1 MRKAFSGP
9 ISDRSIPSILAF
21 AAGVFVLQQQAE
33 LPASANAFAIAAALL
48 LVAFAASLIGDGA
61 RADPADEAHAGH
73 SSSAFPPPAHSA
85 PRASRLAAAFLATWL
100 PVALAAALGFAYA
113 GWRAAERL
121 AEALPAALEGQ
132 DIEVVGIVSALPQRF
147 ERGERFEFTV
157 ESARLAGKSTE
168 PTAAVKMQEL
178 RDDNCTDCRTA
189 ADDRASES
197 SETSPK
203 LDPLASVLPEPVE
216 AQVRHRPSTSSGRTE
231 EREGRQA
238 RSEDCPSGCFTE
250 TPATFASSKLS
261 LSWYHRWDDAE
272 EGGDAEAGAPR
283 IRPGER
289 WRFVV
294 RLKRPHGNANPHGF
308 DYEAWL
314 FERGLGATGY
324 VRSSPAPQRLD
335 AFVAGPGT
343 LVERARDLIRE
354 RFRAA
359 LADAPYAG
367 VLVALTIGDQRAIQN
382 HQWQVFNRT
391 GVTHLMSI
399 SGLHVTML
407 AALCAALV
415 NLLWRRS
422 ERLLLALPAQRAA
435 VAAGFLAAFA
445 YALLAGFAVPAQRTL
460 YMLGVVALALWS
472 GRHFGPAR
480 TLLLALLVVLLV
492 DPWAVLAV
500 GFWLSFGA
508 VGVLLYVGSPR
519 IGAVAGWRG
528 RLGQWGTTQWA
539 VTVGSL
545 PLLLLLFQQFSLVSP
560 LANAVAIP
568 LVSFIVAPLALLY
581 AVLPWPPLI
590 ALDHAL
596 LAFLMQWLE
605 HLSGWP
611 IWQQPAPPLWAVVLA
626 VLGVACLLLP
636 RGFPARWLGAVL
648 LVPAVLTPPPRP
660 PMGEAWLDTLDVGHG
675 LAVVVRTHE
684 HALLYDSGPR
694 YGSDVDAGQRV
705 VVPFLRAAGVRR
717 LDTLMISHRDSD
729 HAGGSESV
737 LAVVPV
743 ARLLSSIGESF
754 AAPAGDPAAE
764 PCVAGQTWDW
774 DGVRFQVLHPPASAH
789 AGTASGEETGEPQS
803 GADPGKAR
811 SNEFKGKPR
820 TAANHLSCVLRI
832 ESAGGKSALLVGD
845 IETADEAALLDRA
858 AATSTAGGALK
869 SDVLVAPHHGSRSSS
884 SPGFVAAVAPA
895 DVVFTVGYRNRF
907 RHPAPDVLAR
917 YADARQWR
925 SDRDG
930 AVTFVL
936 ADTVIATPYRP
947 QYRRYWHW
955 RPQ

>member
-1 MRKAFSGP
+1 MPKAFSGP
-9 ISDRSIPSILAF
+9 IRDRSIPSILAF
-21 AAGVFVLQQQAE
+21 AVGVFVLQQRAE
-33 LPASANAFAIAAALL
+33 LPASASALAVAAALL
-48 LVAFAASLIGDGA
+48 LAAFAASLILSGG
-61 RADPADEAHAGH
+61 RAGPAGGSLSDHR
-73 SSSAFPPPAHSA
+73 SSRSLSPENSAT
-85 PRASRLAAAFLATWL
+85 RASRIVADILATWL

-132 DIEVVGIVSALPQRF
+132 DIEVVGIVAALPQRF
-147 ERGERFEFTV
+147 ERGERFEFVV
-157 ESARLAGKSTE
+157 ESANSGDVMRYSGDGIL
-168 PTAAVKMQEL
+168 
-178 RDDNCTDCRTA
+178 N
-189 ADDRASES
+189 S
-197 SETSPK
+197 SELSIPSPELTSPE
-203 LDPLASVLPEPVE
+203 LP
-216 AQVRHRPSTSSGRTE
+216 
-231 EREGRQA
+231 
-238 RSEDCPSGCFTE
+238 
-250 TPATFASSKLS
+250 KLS

-272 EGGDAEAGAPR
+272 EGAELEAGAPQLH
-283 IRPGER
+283 PGER

-314 FERGLGATGY
+314 FERGLRATGY

-335 AFVAGPGT
+335 AFVARPAT

-354 RFRAA
+354 RFRLA
-359 LADAPYAG
+359 LGDAPYAG
-367 VLVALTIGDQRAIQN
+367 VLVALAIGDQRAIPN

-435 VAAGFLAAFA
+435 VAAGFVAAFA

-480 TLLLALLVVLLV
+480 TLLLALLVVLVV

-568 LVSFIVAPLALLY
+568 LVSFVVAPLALLY
-581 AVLPWPPLI
+581 AVLPWSPLI

-605 HLSGWP
+605 NLSGWP

-648 LVPAVLTPPPRP
+648 IAPAALTPSPRP

-675 LAVVVRTHE
+675 LAVVVRTRE
-684 HALLYDSGPR
+684 HALLYDTGPR
-694 YGSDVDAGQRV
+694 YGSDADAGQRV

-717 LDTLMISHRDSD
+717 LDAMLVSHRDSD
-729 HAGGSESV
+729 HAGGSESI
-737 LAVVPV
+737 LAAVPV
-743 ARLLSSIGESF
+743 TRLLSSIGESTVAF
-754 AAPAGDPAAE
+754 PGDPVAE
-764 PCVAGQTWDW
+764 PCVAGQRWDW
-774 DGVRFQVLHPPASAH
+774 DGVRFQVLHPPAVAH
-789 AGTASGEETGEPQS
+789 AEAGPEPET
-803 GADPGKAR
+803 
-811 SNEFKGKPR
+811 GKPR

-845 IETADEAALLDRA
+845 IEAADEAALLDRA
-858 AATSTAGGALK
+858 AADPPADVVLK
-869 SDVLVAPHHGSRSSS
+869 SDVLIAPHHGSRSSS
-884 SPGFVAAVAPA
+884 SPGFVAAVAPS

-907 RHPAPDVLAR
+907 RHPAPDVVAR

-936 ADTVIATPYRP
+936 ADTLTATPYRP

-955 RPQ
+955 RPH